1 VDATTVLTEPEWRA
15 RQRAHVDRVREWTRP
30 HRERALAKEKHPV
43 RDFLFTYYS
52 HRPGRLERWHPG
64 LGVVL
69 AGDAREFLGYRGYHR
84 TDEGVTLDPAAC
96 AEPRVRTVEFYLALL
111 TATAARPPRLNCFG
125 LHEWAMVYRQTPEQV
140 RHFGWPL
147 RLGHRGTDELVESST
162 VRCGHFDAFRFFTP
176 PARPRNA
183 LQPTRESQVELEQP
197 GCLHGNMDLYK
208 VAYKLEPYV
217 PSELVADCF
226 ELASAIRELDMR
238 ASPYDLSE
246 LGYQPVRIETPEGRA
261 EYARAQAAF
270 AERAKPLRDGL
281 ISCCRDVLSWREAR
295 RPAVP

>member
-15 RQRAHVDRVREWTRP
+15 RQRAHVDRVRRWTLP

-43 RDFLFTYYS
+43 HDFLFTYYS

-69 AGDAREFLGYRGYHR
+69 AGGEEFLGYRGYHR
-84 TDEGVTLDPAAC
+84 TDDGVTLDPAAC
-96 AEPRVRTVEFYLALL
+96 TAPRVRTAEFYLGLL
-111 TATAARPPRLNCFG
+111 AATVSRPPRLNCFG

-147 RLGHRGTDELVESST
+147 RLGHNGTDSLVESSQ

-176 PARPRNA
+176 PARPRNTV
-183 LQPTRESQVELEQP
+183 QPTRESQVELEQP

-226 ELASAIRELDMR
+226 ELASRIRELDMR
-238 ASPYDLSE
+238 ASPYDLSA
-246 LGYQPVRIETPEGRA
+246 LGYEPVRIETPAGRA
-261 EYARAQAAF
+261 EYARQQADF
-270 AERAKPLRDGL
+270 AERAKPLRQQL
-281 ISCCRDVLSWREAR
+281 ITVCRDVLQWREER
-295 RPAVP
+295 LPAAP

>member
-15 RQRAHVDRVREWTRP
+15 RQRAHVDRVRQWTQP
-30 HRERALAKEKHPV
+30 HKERALAKEKHPV
-43 RDFLFTYYS
+43 HDFLFTYYS

-69 AGDAREFLGYRGYHR
+69 AGDADEFLDYRGYHR
-84 TDEGVTLDPAAC
+84 TDEGVTLDPAAFVE
-96 AEPRVRTVEFYLALL
+96 ARVRTAEFYLALL
-111 TATAARPPRLNCFG
+111 SATASRPPRLNCFG

-147 RLGHRGTDELVESST
+147 RLGHQGTDELVEASN

-208 VAYKLEPYV
+208 VSYKLEPYV

-226 ELASAIRELDMR
+226 ELASRIRELDMR

-246 LGYQPVRIETPEGRA
+246 LGYEPVPIESTAGRA
-261 EYARAQAAF
+261 EYARMQAAF
-270 AERAKPLRDGL
+270 AEEAKPLRARL
-281 ISCCRDVLSWREAR
+281 ITYCRALLHPSFAKANVT
-295 RPAVP
+295 

>member
-1 VDATTVLTEPEWRA
+1 VDATTVLAEPEWRA
-15 RQRAHVDRVREWTRP
+15 RQRAHVDRVRRWTQP
-30 HRERALAKEKHPV
+30 HRERSLAKEKHPV
-43 RDFLFTYYS
+43 HDFLFTYYS
-52 HRPGRLERWHPG
+52 QRPGRLERWHPG

-69 AGDAREFLGYRGYHR
+69 AGDAEEYRGYHR

-96 AEPRVRTVEFYLALL
+96 TEARVRTAEFYLALL
-111 TATAARPPRLNCFG
+111 SATASRPPRLNCFG

-147 RLGHRGTDELVESST
+147 RLGHQGTDELVEASN

-208 VAYKLEPYV
+208 VSYKMEPYV

-226 ELASAIRELDMR
+226 ELASRIRELDMR

-246 LGYQPVRIETPEGRA
+246 LGYEPVRIEDTAGRA
-261 EYARAQAAF
+261 EYARMQAAF
-270 AERAKPLRDGL
+270 AEQAKPLRDRL
-281 ISCCRDVLSWREAR
+281 ITCCRTVLRWRSAHW
-295 RPAVP
+295 PATP

>member
-1 VDATTVLTEPEWRA
+1 MLTEPEWRA
-15 RQRAHVDRVREWTRP
+15 RQRAHVDRVRQWTQP
-30 HRERALAKEKHPV
+30 HKERALAKEKHPV
-43 RDFLFTYYS
+43 HDFLFTYYS
-52 HRPGRLERWHPG
+52 QRPGRLERWHPG

-69 AGDAREFLGYRGYHR
+69 AGDADEFLDYRGYHR
-84 TDEGVTLDPAAC
+84 TDEGVTLDPAAFVE
-96 AEPRVRTVEFYLALL
+96 ARVRTAEFYLALL
-111 TATAARPPRLNCFG
+111 SATASRPPRLNCFG

-147 RLGHRGTDELVESST
+147 RLGHQGTDELVEASK

-176 PARPRNA
+176 PAKPRNA

-208 VAYKLEPYV
+208 VSYKMEPYV

-226 ELASAIRELDMR
+226 ELASRIRELDMR

-246 LGYQPVRIETPEGRA
+246 LGYEPVRIESTAGRV
-261 EYARAQAAF
+261 EYARMQAAF
-270 AERAKPLRDGL
+270 AEDAKPLRDRL
-281 ISCCRDVLSWREAR
+281 ITCCRAALEWRSAHQ
-295 RPAVP
+295 PAAL